1 MNRNVLPSALDDLIE
16 ELSRLP
22 GIGRK
27 TATRLAFHLL
37 KVQDHHAENLANA
50 ILQMKKKVH
59 LCPICF
65 NLTEHETCNI
75 CSDVNRNKDQICVV
89 EDSESLMMIEKTNQF
104 DGVYHVLG
112 GVISPLDGIGAEDLN
127 IKSLLARLESV
138 NEIILAL
145 NPSTEGEATT
155 IYLARLIKPLH
166 IKVTRLARGIP
177 LGGHLEF
184 VDELTLTKALQA
196 RDEV

>member
-50 ILQMKKKVH
+50 ILQMKNKVH

-89 EDSESLMMIEKTNQF
+89 EDSESLIMIEKTNQF

-112 GVISPLDGIGAEDLN
+112 GVISPLDGVGAEDLN
-127 IKSLLARLESV
+127 IKSLLTRLESV
-138 NEIILAL
+138 NEVILAL

>member
-50 ILQMKKKVH
+50 ILQMKNKVH

-75 CSDVNRNKDQICVV
+75 CSDVNRNKNQICVV

-112 GVISPLDGIGAEDLN
+112 GVISPLDGVGAEDLN

-138 NEIILAL
+138 NEVILAL

>member
-1 MNRNVLPSALDDLIE
+1 MNGKIIPPALDDLIE
-16 ELSRLP
+16 ELTRLP

-37 KVQDHHAENLANA
+37 KTQDNHAQNLANA
-50 ILQMKKKVH
+50 IMRMKNRVRF
-59 LCPICF
+59 CPVCF
-65 NLTEHETCNI
+65 NLTENDLCNI
-75 CSDVNRNKDQICVV
+75 CSDQTRNKGQICVV
-89 EDSESLMMIEKTNQF
+89 EDSESLLMIEKTNQY

-112 GVISPLDGIGAEDLN
+112 GVISPLDGIGADDLN
-127 IKSLLARLESV
+127 VKSLLARLEPV
-138 NEIILAL
+138 EEVILAL

-184 VDELTLTKALQA
+184 VDGLTLSKALES
-196 RDEV
+196 REEI

>member
-50 ILQMKKKVH
+50 ILQMKNKVH

-112 GVISPLDGIGAEDLN
+112 GVISPLDGVGAEDLN

-138 NEIILAL
+138 NEVILAL

>member
-1 MNRNVLPSALDDLIE
+1 MNGKIIPPALDDLIE
-16 ELSRLP
+16 ELTRLP

-37 KVQDHHAENLANA
+37 KTQDNHAQNLANA
-50 ILQMKKKVH
+50 IMRMKNRVRF
-59 LCPICF
+59 CPVCF
-65 NLTEHETCNI
+65 NLTENDLCNI
-75 CSDVNRNKDQICVV
+75 CSDQTRNKGQICVV
-89 EDSESLMMIEKTNQF
+89 EDSESLLMIEKTNQY

-112 GVISPLDGIGAEDLN
+112 GVISPLDGIGADDLN
-127 IKSLLARLESV
+127 VKSLLARLEPV
-138 NEIILAL
+138 EEVILTL

-184 VDELTLTKALQA
+184 VDGLTLSKALES
-196 RDEV
+196 REEI

>member
-1 MNRNVLPSALDDLIE
+1 MNRNILPSALDDLIE

-75 CSDVNRNKDQICVV
+75 CSDVNRNNDQICVV

-112 GVISPLDGIGAEDLN
+112 GVISPLDGVGAEDLN
-127 IKSLLARLESV
+127 IKPLLARLESV
-138 NEIILAL
+138 NEVILAL

>member
-50 ILQMKKKVH
+50 ILQMKNKVH

-65 NLTEHETCNI
+65 NLTEHETCNV
-75 CSDVNRNKDQICVV
+75 CSDVNRNKNQICVV

-112 GVISPLDGIGAEDLN
+112 GVISPLDGVGAEDLN

-138 NEIILAL
+138 NEVILAL

>member
-75 CSDVNRNKDQICVV
+75 CSDVNRNKNQICVV
-89 EDSESLMMIEKTNQF
+89 EDSESLIMIEKTNQF

-112 GVISPLDGIGAEDLN
+112 GVISPLDGVGAEDLN

-138 NEIILAL
+138 NEVILAL

>member
-1 MNRNVLPSALDDLIE
+1 MNGKIIPPALDDLIE
-16 ELSRLP
+16 ELTRLP

-37 KVQDHHAENLANA
+37 KTPDNHAQNLANA
-50 ILQMKKKVH
+50 IVRMKSKVH

-65 NLTEHETCNI
+65 NLTENDLCNI
-75 CSDVNRNKDQICVV
+75 CNDQTRNKGQICVV
-89 EDSESLMMIEKTNQF
+89 EDSESLLMIEKTNQYN
-104 DGVYHVLG
+104 GLYHVLG
-112 GVISPLDGIGAEDLN
+112 GVISPLDGIGADDLN
-127 IKSLLARLESV
+127 VKSLFTRLDSV
-138 NEIILAL
+138 EEVILAL

-184 VDELTLTKALQA
+184 VDGLTLSKALES
-196 RDEV
+196 RDEI

>member
-1 MNRNVLPSALDDLIE
+1 MNGKIIPPALDDLIE
-16 ELSRLP
+16 ELTRLP

-37 KVQDHHAENLANA
+37 KTQDNHAQNLANA
-50 ILQMKKKVH
+50 IMRMKNRVRF
-59 LCPICF
+59 CPVCF
-65 NLTEHETCNI
+65 NLTENDLCNI
-75 CSDVNRNKDQICVV
+75 CSDQTRNKGQICVV
-89 EDSESLMMIEKTNQF
+89 EDSESLLMIEKTNQY

-112 GVISPLDGIGAEDLN
+112 GVISPLDGIGADDLN
-127 IKSLLARLESV
+127 VKSLLARLEPV
-138 NEIILAL
+138 EEVILTL

-184 VDELTLTKALQA
+184 VDGLTLSKALES
-196 RDEV
+196 RDEI

>member
-75 CSDVNRNKDQICVV
+75 CSDVNRNKNQICVV

-112 GVISPLDGIGAEDLN
+112 GVISPLDGVGAEDLN

-138 NEIILAL
+138 NEVILAL

>member
-1 MNRNVLPSALDDLIE
+1 MNRNILPSALDDLIE

-65 NLTEHETCNI
+65 NLTEHEICNI
-75 CSDVNRNKDQICVV
+75 CSNQNRNKNQICVV
-89 EDSESLMMIEKTNQF
+89 EDSESMMMIEKTNQY

-112 GVISPLDGIGAEDLN
+112 GVISPLDGIGAENLN
-127 IKSLLARLESV
+127 IKSLLSRLDSV
-138 NEIILAL
+138 NEVILAL

>member
-50 ILQMKKKVH
+50 ILQMKNKVH

-75 CSDVNRNKDQICVV
+75 CSDVNRNKNQICVV
-89 EDSESLMMIEKTNQF
+89 EDSESLIMIEKTNQF

-112 GVISPLDGIGAEDLN
+112 GVISPLDGVGAEDLN

-138 NEIILAL
+138 NEVILAL

>member
-1 MNRNVLPSALDDLIE
+1 MNGKIIPSALNDLIE
-16 ELSRLP
+16 ELTRLP

-37 KVQDHHAENLANA
+37 KTQDNHAQSLANA
-50 ILQMKKKVH
+50 ITRMKSKVH

-65 NLTEHETCNI
+65 NLTENDLCNI
-75 CSDVNRNKDQICVV
+75 CNDQTRNKGQICVV
-89 EDSESLMMIEKTNQF
+89 EDSESLLMIEKTNQY
-104 DGVYHVLG
+104 DGLYHVLD
-112 GVISPLDGIGAEDLN
+112 GVISPLDGIGADDLN
-127 IKSLLARLESV
+127 VKSLLARLESV
-138 NEIILAL
+138 NEVILAL

-184 VDELTLTKALQA
+184 VDELTLSKALES
-196 RDEV
+196 RDEI

>member
-89 EDSESLMMIEKTNQF
+89 EDSESLIMIEKTNQF

-112 GVISPLDGIGAEDLN
+112 GVISPLDGVGAEDLN

-138 NEIILAL
+138 KEVILAL

>member
-1 MNRNVLPSALDDLIE
+1 MNGKIIPPALDDLIE
-16 ELSRLP
+16 ELTRLP

-37 KVQDHHAENLANA
+37 KTQDNHAQNLANA
-50 ILQMKKKVH
+50 IMRMKNRVRF
-59 LCPICF
+59 CPVCF
-65 NLTEHETCNI
+65 NLTENDLCNI
-75 CSDVNRNKDQICVV
+75 CSDQTRNKGQICVV
-89 EDSESLMMIEKTNQF
+89 EDSESLLMIEKTNQY

-112 GVISPLDGIGAEDLN
+112 GVISPLDGIGVDDLN
-127 IKSLLARLESV
+127 VKSLLARLEPV
-138 NEIILAL
+138 EEVILAL

-184 VDELTLTKALQA
+184 VDGLTLSKALES
-196 RDEV
+196 REEI

>member
-1 MNRNVLPSALDDLIE
+1 MNGKIIPPALDDLIE
-16 ELSRLP
+16 ELTRLP

-37 KVQDHHAENLANA
+37 KTQDNHAQNLANA
-50 ILQMKKKVH
+50 IMRMKNRVRF
-59 LCPICF
+59 CPVCF
-65 NLTEHETCNI
+65 NLTENDLCNI
-75 CSDVNRNKDQICVV
+75 CSDQTRNKGQICVV
-89 EDSESLMMIEKTNQF
+89 EDSESLLMIEKTNQY

-112 GVISPLDGIGAEDLN
+112 GVISPLDGIGADDLN
-127 IKSLLARLESV
+127 VKSLLARLEPV
-138 NEIILAL
+138 EEVILAL

-184 VDELTLTKALQA
+184 VDGLTLSKALES
-196 RDEV
+196 RDEI